1 MEKYFQIAIDGPGG
15 AGKSTVAKKVAAELG
30 IEYIDTGAMYRAF
43 GLKLLRE
50 NMPIEDGPRLRS
62 LLEKTDID
70 FKDGAVT
77 LDGEDVSGLIRTPQ
91 VSMAASACSAI
102 AFVREKMVQAQQQM
116 GKSKSVIMD
125 GRDICEVV
133 FPDARFKYF
142 ITASPEERAMR
153 RYKELKAKGQDI
165 TFDQVLHDI
174 QQRDKNDSDREVS
187 PMKKA
192 DDAELLD
199 TTNMTIQ
206 QVVKYICD
214 EVRKA

>member
-1 MEKYFQIAIDGPGG
+1 M
-15 AGKSTVAKKVAAELG
+15 AE
-30 IEYIDTGAMYRAF
+30 IY
-43 GLKLLRE
+43 
-50 NMPIEDGPRLRS
+50 
-62 LLEKTDID
+62 
-70 FKDGAVT
+70 
-77 LDGEDVSGLIRTPQ
+77 
-91 VSMAASACSAI
+91 
-102 AFVREKMVQAQQQM
+102 
-116 GKSKSVIMD
+116 
-125 GRDICEVV
+125 EVV